1 MRLFIALT
9 FNDEVK
15 NNLCEVI
22 ARLKTQSFKG
32 NFSSRSTLHTT
43 LAFIGET
50 EEVDKVITA
59 MDSVAAAPF
68 MVDLGGYGIFKKR
81 TGNVHWSGIK
91 VTPELTALRDKLIAA
106 LKERG
111 FKPDETEF
119 NPHLTLGR
127 EVETISS
134 FNPASF
140 SRSVPKQ
147 QQYVADI
154 TLMKSEHIDS
164 KLTYTPVYVKK
175 L

>member
-1 MRLFIALT
+1 MRLFIAIT

-22 ARLKTQSFKG
+22 VRLKAQSFKG
-32 NFSSRSTLHTT
+32 NFSSRSLLHAT

-50 EEVDKVITA
+50 EETDKVIAA
-59 MDSVAAAPF
+59 MDSVISAPF
-68 MVDLGGYGIFKKR
+68 TIDLGGYGIFKKR
-81 TGNVHWSGIK
+81 TGNIHWAGIRIS
-91 VTPELTALRDKLIAA
+91 PELTDLHDKLITA

-111 FKPDETEF
+111 FAPDETEF

-127 EVETISS
+127 DVETVAS
-134 FNPASF
+134 FNPAAF

-147 QQYVADI
+147 QQFVTDI
-154 TLMKSEHIDS
+154 TLMKSEHIGG
-164 KLTYTPVYVKK
+164 KLTYTPVYIKK